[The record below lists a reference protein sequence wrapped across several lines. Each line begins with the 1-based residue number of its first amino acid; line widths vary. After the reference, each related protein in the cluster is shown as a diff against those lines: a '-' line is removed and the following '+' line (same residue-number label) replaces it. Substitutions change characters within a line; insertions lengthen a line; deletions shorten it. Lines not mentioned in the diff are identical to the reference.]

1 MKVKF
6 LIPDYVQKVARMLSK
21 EGFRAYLVGGALRD
35 VVLNIVPEDY
45 DLATDA
51 EPEQML
57 KIFPKSVSTGARFGM
72 VSALVPGETGEIHE
86 VQVTTF
92 RSEENYV
99 DGRWPSKVTFITDLD
114 QDLGRRDFT
123 VNSMALDLSENS
135 MEGGNVEKE
144 WEVYDPFGGL
154 KDLEG
159 RLIRAV
165 GTPLERF
172 SEDGLRAFKACRLA
186 SQLQFEIEKETFE
199 AIKQALPVAK
209 QVSMERIRDEFVKM
223 LQHSPKPSVGIELMR
238 QTGLLEIF
246 LPELLEGVG
255 VEQLLFH
262 ADDVYNHSLKTCD
275 VAPDRIKVAALFHD
289 IGKPRKDMKNG
300 HFYGHDVEGAKMTEE
315 IMKRMKFSNDE
326 IKRTVALVRN
336 HMFYY
341 PYVQEGMS
349 EEDAK
354 KIEERAW
361 TDAAIRRFMA
371 RVGEENIEDLFAL
384 RIADATANPKTAFD
398 PDEIA
403 KLQERISEVREKD
416 VALKISDLKITGDD
430 LIAMGVP
437 KGPKVGEILNQLLE
451 KVLDDPMLNTK
462 ERLQE
467 LAKKYEGFR
476 GRPV

>member
-1 MKVKF
+1 
-6 LIPDYVQKVARMLSK
+6 
-21 EGFRAYLVGGALRD
+21 
-35 VVLNIVPEDY
+35 
-45 DLATDA
+45 
-51 EPEQML
+51 
-57 KIFPKSVSTGARFGM
+57 
-72 VSALVPGETGEIHE
+72 
-86 VQVTTF
+86 
-92 RSEENYV
+92 
-99 DGRWPSKVTFITDLD
+99 
-114 QDLGRRDFT
+114 
-123 VNSMALDLSENS
+123 
-135 MEGGNVEKE
+135 
-144 WEVYDPFGGL
+144 
-154 KDLEG
+154 
-159 RLIRAV
+159 
-165 GTPLERF
+165 
-172 SEDGLRAFKACRLA
+172 
-186 SQLQFEIEKETFE
+186 
-199 AIKQALPVAK
+199 
-209 QVSMERIRDEFVKM
+209 
-223 LQHSPKPSVGIELMR
+223 
-238 QTGLLEIF
+238 
-246 LPELLEGVG
+246 
-255 VEQLLFH
+255 
-262 ADDVYNHSLKTCD
+262 
-275 VAPDRIKVAALFHD
+275 VAALFHD

-430 LIAMGVP
+430 LISMGVP